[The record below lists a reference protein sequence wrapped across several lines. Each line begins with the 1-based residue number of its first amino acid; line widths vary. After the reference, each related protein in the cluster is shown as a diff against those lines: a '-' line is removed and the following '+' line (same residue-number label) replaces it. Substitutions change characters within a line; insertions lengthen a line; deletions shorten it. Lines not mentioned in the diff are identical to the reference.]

1 MQLATHQ
8 PKISHLGPQCF
19 IGSSINFR
27 NFADTVADYSSNHI
41 TNYNHYLFAYCYQS
55 SISFSSKTIGKGEVY
70 LFTILYNC
78 LHFN

>member
-1 MQLATHQ
+1 MQLVTLQ
-8 PKISHLGPQCF
+8 LEISHSGSQYF
-19 IGSSINFR
+19 IGSFINFR

-41 TNYNHYLFAYCYQS
+41 GYNHYLFAYCYQS